1 MPCTHLLKSFSIVAL
16 SALVGYGSVKYFQQA
31 NSPNRYLAS
40 MKMGKMASEQF
51 SKTVF
56 DIQVKNLE
64 IGITEK
70 DISTVQVSID
80 AFKPLPAGLSFSWN
94 LPDDVS
100 IVEGTQQG
108 FLTEF
113 SANQIQTL
121 VLKIKGY
128 NKTKKSFLSFS
139 LTGSIDNV
147 SLHREALLSSRPEDS
162 FEYVVQQYEKS
173 KQADAKSI
181 SKLGKSEY
189 KSPIDLKNVIH

>member
-1 MPCTHLLKSFSIVAL
+1 MSYSHLLKSFSVVAL
-16 SALVGYGSVKYFQQA
+16 SALVGYGSVKYIQQA

-51 SKTVF
+51 AKTVF
-56 DIQVKNLE
+56 DIQVKNIQ
-64 IGITEK
+64 IGLTEK
-70 DISTVQVSID
+70 DLSTVQVSIE

-100 IVEGTQQG
+100 VAEGNQQG

-121 VLKIKGY
+121 TLKIKGY

-139 LTGSIDNV
+139 LNGSIDNV
-147 SLHREALLSSRPEDS
+147 PLHREALLSSRPEDS

-173 KQADAKSI
+173 KQAEAKAFN
-181 SKLGKSEY
+181 KMGKSDY
-189 KSPIDLKNVIH
+189 KAPVDLKNVVH